1 MKRLRPHPVGMLLAE
16 EHGTALP
23 WLLGLLIMVLALG
36 GISLDLWRAF
46 SDRRLVA
53 GVVDAAAI
61 AGSSG
66 LDEDHLR
73 ATGEARLDPWTA
85 RQRAARVLDLHN
97 DAVQEPSIFVAPD
110 GSSITVTGNREVP
123 LTLTRLIDPLGSHRV
138 GAQATSGP
146 RRTP

>member
-1 MKRLRPHPVGMLLAE
+1 MNWLRPSPIGRRLDE
-16 EHGTALP
+16 EHGTALA

-46 SDRRLVA
+46 SDRRVVA

-61 AGSSG
+61 AGASG
-66 LDEDHLR
+66 LDEEHLR
-73 ATGEARLDPWTA
+73 TTGEARLDPWAA
-85 RQRAARVLDLHN
+85 RQRAARVLALHG
-97 DAVQEPSIFVAPD
+97 DAVQDPSIFVAPD
-110 GSSITVTGNREVP
+110 GSSITVTGSREVS
-123 LTLTRLIDPLGSHRV
+123 LTLTKLVDPLGSHRV